1 MKKCTAYQTVTYI
14 PSGAISAV
22 ELTDTPEEAITRAKS
37 WQKVGTRAEAVKIE
51 VDLKTMDLVKTVIF
65 A

>member
-14 PSGAISAV
+14 PNGAISGV

-51 VDLKTMDLVKTVIF
+51 VDLKTMDLVKTVLF
-65 A
+65 S